1 VERAPVPPHE
11 RPWRHPSELAAG
23 ARAELVAEPAT
34 TSAKLLTISLGAFT
48 LIALAAVVVA
58 FTPDR
63 ADEGLADRA
72 TPSTVASALLSA
84 GRTFVAEL
92 TAATE
97 ERVAVTTI
105 AASPAG
111 NSDTDADRAD
121 GTAPTATATAT
132 VPLRVNGA
140 RTLVT
145 IEVAPEE
152 PDPHD
157 RVTALTD
164 PPVRTS
170 YLRVRAALAAADAPD
185 DTVVVDGA
193 GRLVGVWS
201 VAAGARRL
209 VPAAELA
216 AERPVSLRVGATSG
230 DRD

>member
-11 RPWRHPSELAAG
+11 RTWRHPSELAAG
-23 ARAELVAEPAT
+23 ARAQLVAEPAT

-48 LIALAAVVVA
+48 LIALAVVVVS

-63 ADEGLADRA
+63 ADDGLADGA

-92 TAATE
+92 TSATE
-97 ERVAVTTI
+97 ERAAVTTI
-105 AASPAG
+105 ATAPARDDG
-111 NSDTDADRAD
+111 DRAD
-121 GTAPTATATAT
+121 GTPTTAT
-132 VPLRVNGA
+132 VPLRINGA

-145 IEVAPEE
+145 IEVAPAS
-152 PDPHD
+152 PDPDD

-170 YLRVRAALAAADAPD
+170 YLRLRGALVAAAAPD

-201 VAAGARRL
+201 VVGGARRL

-216 AERPVSLRVGATSG
+216 GRQPIRALAAATNV